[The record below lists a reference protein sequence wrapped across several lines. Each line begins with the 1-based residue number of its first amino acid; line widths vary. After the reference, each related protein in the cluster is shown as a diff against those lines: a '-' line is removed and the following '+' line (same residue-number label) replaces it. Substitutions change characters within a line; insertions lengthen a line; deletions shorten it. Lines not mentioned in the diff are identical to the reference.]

1 MADDLGALL
10 CAAQEWGWV
19 GLVASERG
27 LRLLTLPRP
36 TPEAAADAIREQYPE
51 VSAAPAGEEHAS
63 PIDELLAQ
71 ASQQV
76 CEYLAGTRREFTTP
90 LDLRGHTGFA
100 LSVWATTRRIGYGQ
114 TRCLSMGG
122 RACGRR
128 ERNLPGRRRG
138 VGRQP
143 SAVDH
148 SLPSRRGHGW
158 QLARLCRRLRDEAAS
173 AGPGGRARPTDR
185 AVVCQARGSF
195 GFYAK
200 FMLQWAEFKRDAT
213 GRLQRG
219 YWHGHKHPGVP
230 RLSDR

>member
-36 TPEAAADAIREQYPE
+36 TPEAAADAIREQYPD

-76 CEYLAGTRREFTTP
+76 CEYLGGTRREFTTP

-114 TRCLSMGG
+114 TRSYRWVAGHVGDGSGIYQAVGAALGANPVPLIIPCHRVVGTDGSLHGYAGG
-122 RACGRR
+122 L
-128 ERNLPGRRRG
+128 EMK
-138 VGRQP
+138 
-143 SAVDH
+143 
-148 SLPSRRGHGW
+148 
-158 QLARLCRRLRDEAAS
+158 RRLLALEA
-173 AGPGGRARPTDR
+173 GQD
-185 AVVCQARGSF
+185 Q
-195 GFYAK
+195 
-200 FMLQWAEFKRDAT
+200 LT
-213 GRLQRG
+213 GL
-219 YWHGHKHPGVP
+219 
-230 RLSDR
+230 